1 MEEILEE
8 QDDNSVDKNQILAA
22 LNHVQD
28 PDLGRSIVELGFIKN
43 LRACGGNVAFD
54 IELTTPACPVKE
66 QMQEQARTMVLQ
78 VEGVQKCRCHDDCAH
93 ARSWWIFAAA
103 FRA

>member
-1 MEEILEE
+1 MAEETLQELELE
-8 QDDNSVDKNQILAA
+8 DDGSVDKDAVMRA
-22 LNHVQD
+22 LNMIQD

-66 QMQEQARTMVLQ
+66 QMEAQAREMVLQ
-78 VEGVQKCRCHDDCAH
+78 VET
-93 ARSWWIFAAA
+93 
-103 FRA
+103 